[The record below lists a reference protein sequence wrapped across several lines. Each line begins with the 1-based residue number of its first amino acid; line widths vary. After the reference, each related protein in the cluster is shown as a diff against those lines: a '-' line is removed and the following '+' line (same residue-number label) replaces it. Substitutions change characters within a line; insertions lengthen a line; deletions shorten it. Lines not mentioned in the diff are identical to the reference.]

1 MKNYKILIFIII
13 VLPLIIFLVDITN
26 RKSKTKESEK
36 MTENQKIVL
45 TINNQKLTATLT
57 NNSSTEALVNKLK
70 KENITIEM
78 EDYANMEKVGDLGFH
93 LPRNDQNIKT
103 NYGDLILYQG
113 TNFVIYYDKNS
124 WSLTKLGKIDN
135 ISQEELKNILGA
147 GNVTVTLSLK

>member
-78 EDYANMEKVGDLGFH
+78 EDYANMEKVGYLGIH

-135 ISQEELKNILGA
+135 ISQEELKNILGT
-147 GNVTVTLSLK
+147 GNVTITLSLK